1 MSEVDGA
8 YTAGTDA
15 GEMTAALGLAQ
26 RIMTDLKGLKSS
38 AWILWNAIDMH
49 SDSTTKTTLWPN
61 SNNDFASMKD
71 LYAAVDLNAG
81 YWGIAYADHDNSKI
95 AYTKKYDAF
104 GQFSKYIKP
113 GYAIIGSDDNTLAA
127 YDPNEGKVV
136 IVAINTDKT
145 DQTWKFDL
153 KSFATVGTNVTANRT
168 SGKADKADYTTR
180 TTTDGERW
188 ADVRSV

>member
-1 MSEVDGA
+1 M
-8 YTAGTDA
+8 
-15 GEMTAALGLAQ
+15 
-26 RIMTDLKGLKSS
+26 RSS
-38 AWILWNAIDMH
+38 DQ
-49 SDSTTKTTLWPN
+49 
-61 SNNDFASMKD
+61 
-71 LYAAVDLNAG
+71 YG
-81 YWGIAYADHDNSKI
+81 
-95 AYTKKYDAF
+95 
-104 GQFSKYIKP
+104 
-113 GYAIIGSDDNTLAA
+113 NTLAA

-188 ADVRSV
+188 ADVAASDDIKVNTTGKYFTATVKANSITTYTDPMALLR